1 MMNELHQ
8 ECHVACF
15 SETTNASI
23 FHYSLT
29 GVKDKLLED
38 WMENLSPIFQ
48 RTYQIESGLTPRGL
62 ERKQSANWDDD
73 TQISKGC

>member
-38 WMENLSPIFQ
+38 WVENLSP
-48 RTYQIESGLTPRGL
+48 IESGLTPRGL